1 MSCTLLP
8 IYWGSSASTTLSA
21 AQVQA
26 LGNTREQINKLG
38 VYGFGDS
45 DTNRYLWFASP
56 QAFGRVNS
64 FLFGYTP
71 DAIGSLNLVPIE
83 SEITL
88 TVDGESV
95 AYFLYRSPDL
105 VIGEA
110 ALEIN

>member
-1 MSCTLLP
+1 VSCTLLP

-26 LGNTREQINKLG
+26 LANSAEQTTKRG
-38 VYGFGDS
+38 VYDFGDS
-45 DTNRYLWFASP
+45 DTDRYLWFASP
-56 QAFGRVNS
+56 QSFGSVNS

-71 DAIGSLNLVPIE
+71 SSIGSLNLVPVE

-88 TVDGESV
+88 TVDGESIP
-95 AYFLYRSPDL
+95 YFLYRSPDL